1 MTKNLTR
8 IETLERKAAAKRMAK
23 SFPNGILRHGGV
35 DSLPLPLSRVVE
47 KGWPLYVR
55 RAWDR
60 MEGESEEAFE
70 RRVLRDAPRG
80 MLMAPLPGE

>member
-8 IETLERKAAAKRMAK
+8 IEALERKAAAKRLAQ
-23 SFPNGILRHGGV
+23 SFPNGILRHADLDG
-35 DSLPLPLSRVVE
+35 LPLPLTRVVE

-60 MEGESEEAFE
+60 FEGESEETFE
-70 RRVLRDAPRG
+70 ARVLAESPRG
-80 MLMAPLPGE
+80 MLMAALDGE